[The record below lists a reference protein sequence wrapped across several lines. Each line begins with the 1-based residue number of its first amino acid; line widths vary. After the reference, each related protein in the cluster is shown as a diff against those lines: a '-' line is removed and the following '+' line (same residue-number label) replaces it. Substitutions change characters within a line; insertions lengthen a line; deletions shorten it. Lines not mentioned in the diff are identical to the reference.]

1 MAMARQS
8 RLAFA
13 GHLLHIVHRGV
24 NRSACF
30 AEDADRTFY
39 LGLLQELLPE
49 KACRLH
55 AYVLMT
61 NHVHLLIT
69 PDEESAASHLMKAVA
84 QRYAQRCN
92 KRWRRTGP
100 FWEGPFKSS
109 LVDSHEYALNCH
121 RYIEEN
127 PLRAGIVRHPVEYR
141 WSSFRANAMGWP
153 CPLLSPHRS
162 LESLSAD
169 PVERR
174 IAYRAMFDAP
184 QPERELELF
193 REGLKS
199 SLAAGSPEFLERV
212 ATASGRRATR
222 RNRWTAPA

>member
-1 MAMARQS
+1 M
-8 RLAFA
+8 
-13 GHLLHIVHRGV
+13 

-30 AEDADRTFY
+30 ADDNDRTLY
-39 LGLLQELLPE
+39 LGLLQESLPE
-49 KACRLH
+49 TACRLH

-69 PDEESAASHLMKAVA
+69 PDGDDAASHLMKSVA

-109 LVDSHEYALNCH
+109 LVDSQEYALNCH

-127 PLRAGIVRHPVEYR
+127 PLRAGIVRDPAEYP
-141 WSSFRANAMGWP
+141 WSSYRANALGWP
-153 CPLLSPHRS
+153 CPFLSPHRS
-162 LESLSAD
+162 MESLSAD
-169 PVERR
+169 PVERQG
-174 IAYRAMFDAP
+174 AYRALFDTP
-184 QPERELELF
+184 QPEKELALI

-199 SLAAGSPEFLERV
+199 SLATGSAEFIERI

-222 RNRWTAPA
+222 RNRWTAAA

>member
-1 MAMARQS
+1 MARQP
-8 RLAFA
+8 RLAFT
-13 GHLLHIVHRGV
+13 GHLLHVVHRGV

-30 AEDADRTFY
+30 ADDGDRGFY
-39 LGLLQELLPE
+39 LGLIQELLPKTE
-49 KACRLH
+49 CRLH

-69 PDEESAASHLMKAVA
+69 PDADNGASHLMKGVA

-109 LVDSHEYALNCH
+109 LIDSHEYALNCH

-127 PLRAGIVRHPVEYR
+127 PYRAGMVRHPAEYP
-141 WSSFRANAMGWP
+141 WSSFRANAMGSP
-153 CPLLSPHRS
+153 CPFLSLHRS
-162 LESLSAD
+162 MESLGAD

-174 IAYRAMFDAP
+174 VAYRSLFDTP
-184 QPERELELF
+184 QSEKELAIF

-199 SLAAGSPEFLERV
+199 SLAAGSPEFIERV

-222 RNRWTAPA
+222 RNRWMEPA